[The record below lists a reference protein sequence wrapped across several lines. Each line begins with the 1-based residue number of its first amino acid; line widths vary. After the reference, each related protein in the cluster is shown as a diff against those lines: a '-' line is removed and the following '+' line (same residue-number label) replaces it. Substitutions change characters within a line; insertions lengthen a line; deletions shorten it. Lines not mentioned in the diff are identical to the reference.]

1 MLYTRTDRMS
11 ERDFVLIR
19 ACVEC
24 NTGNA
29 KQRIG
34 ASQSM
39 REIGIYYVRSQL
51 HYTQNT
57 AILALSAKK
66 PVDVHND
73 TNYILCF
80 CLFTL

>member
-1 MLYTRTDRMS
+1 
-11 ERDFVLIR
+11 
-19 ACVEC
+19 
-24 NTGNA
+24 
-29 KQRIG
+29 
-34 ASQSM
+34 M